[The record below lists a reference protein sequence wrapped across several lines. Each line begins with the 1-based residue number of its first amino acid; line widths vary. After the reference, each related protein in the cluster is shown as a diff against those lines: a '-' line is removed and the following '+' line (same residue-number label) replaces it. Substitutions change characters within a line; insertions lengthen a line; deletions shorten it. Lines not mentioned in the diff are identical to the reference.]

1 MPRPFVRHAF
11 STTLLLAAIGL
22 SPAVRADEPRG
33 PTPSYT
39 DADLARYAATRT
51 PASTSSEPESAS
63 PPPATRTRGR
73 KAAIEPGPAA
83 DLDREASQRASDER
97 YWRREAEQARERARK
112 HEDQAATLEAQ
123 VVERRQSSRRSRS
136 GAAAPQLA
144 SLERR
149 ARLARERAREILD
162 AFEERARR
170 AGALPGWIR

>member
-11 STTLLLAAIGL
+11 PASLLLTAIGL
-22 SPAVRADEPRG
+22 SPAASADEPRR

-39 DADLARYAATRT
+39 DADLARYAATR
-51 PASTSSEPESAS
+51 
-63 PPPATRTRGR
+63 PPAAKPEAAATPDRPEPGQRGR
-73 KAAIEPGPAA
+73 RARAGAGD

-123 VVERRQSSRRSRS
+123 VVEQRQSRRARS
-136 GAAAPQLA
+136 SGGAAPQVA